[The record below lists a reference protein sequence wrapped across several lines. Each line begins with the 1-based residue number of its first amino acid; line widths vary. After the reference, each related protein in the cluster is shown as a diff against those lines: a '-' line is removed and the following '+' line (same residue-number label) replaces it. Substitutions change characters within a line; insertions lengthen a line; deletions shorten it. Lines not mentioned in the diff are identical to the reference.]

1 MAHPQGAF
9 ECRAGIGEMRVEVLY
24 FEGCPTYQTTETLL
38 REILVGEDI
47 QAEVYL
53 VRVDTKE
60 EAERLRFA
68 GSPSIRLNGEEMF
81 PVPERDAWAL
91 GCRTYQTPEGL
102 KGWPTREMIREALA
116 ARNLLPSVS

>member
-1 MAHPQGAF
+1 M
-9 ECRAGIGEMRVEVLY
+9 
-24 FEGCPTYQTTETLL
+24 
-38 REILVGEDI
+38 
-47 QAEVYL
+47 
-53 VRVDTKE
+53 DTKE